1 MKHTGVLLSLA
12 LLAACCLASC
22 IHTDDTLGSALVP
35 SSQDITIQTATL
47 DLPLRGMRASDD
59 LQSRLTG
66 SVTVGNIGTD
76 FYSEG
81 LMTITASTDSI
92 VWGKNP
98 TVQRVY
104 LSMVRDTALVMRDDQ
119 LYIPQNIYVH
129 RLNFE
134 LDSTHVNATHDR
146 FKGQYYDPEPISTGG
161 FVYTGDDAWSV
172 ELKKEIGEELLRFP
186 MATLDSAQLFMKQ
199 FYGICLRGD
208 YPESSLTAPDGE
220 GRLNLFDLSS
230 SYLIINWDYDDDA
243 GVRKRATAYFSLGAY
258 HVLNLYR
265 TLRTTS
271 ASADQLVV
279 QGLSG
284 SKPYVS
290 ARALKESVEDWAAG
304 NGISPEDIVIA
315 KASVE
320 FPFEYSGQSTQLDHY
335 AASLYPC
342 QRVVDDNGI
351 AYYSPLAEINDT
363 SLEGGSIDRSQLYYK
378 SNISLYLQDLLSQED
393 SDIDD
398 EDDLWFMPTYSY
410 YNSNTGTT
418 YYYAD
423 NYFYTQT
430 TLNGTSALRHPVLK
444 LTYSVLK

>member
-1 MKHTGVLLSLA
+1 MNEIRRYYQAIK
-12 LLAACCLASC
+12 
-22 IHTDDTLGSALVP
+22 D
-35 SSQDITIQTATL
+35 
-47 DLPLRGMRASDD
+47 
-59 LQSRLTG
+59 G

-208 YPESSLTAPDGE
+208 YPESSQTAPDGE

-230 SYLIINWDYDDDA
+230 SYMIINWDYDDDA

-304 NGISPEDIVIA
+304 SGISPEDIVIA

-378 SNISLYLQDLLSQED
+378 SSISLYLQDLLSQED

>member
-35 SSQDITIQTATL
+35 SSQDITIQTAAL
-47 DLPLRGMRASDD
+47 DLPLQGMRASDD
-59 LQSRLTG
+59 LQSRVTG

-172 ELKKEIGEELLRFP
+172 ELKKEIGR
-186 MATLDSAQLFMKQ
+186 
-199 FYGICLRGD
+199 
-208 YPESSLTAPDGE
+208 
-220 GRLNLFDLSS
+220 
-230 SYLIINWDYDDDA
+230 
-243 GVRKRATAYFSLGAY
+243 
-258 HVLNLYR
+258 
-265 TLRTTS
+265 
-271 ASADQLVV
+271 
-279 QGLSG
+279 
-284 SKPYVS
+284 
-290 ARALKESVEDWAAG
+290 
-304 NGISPEDIVIA
+304 
-315 KASVE
+315 
-320 FPFEYSGQSTQLDHY
+320 
-335 AASLYPC
+335 AAS
-342 QRVVDDNGI
+342 
-351 AYYSPLAEINDT
+351 T
-363 SLEGGSIDRSQLYYK
+363 
-378 SNISLYLQDLLSQED
+378 
-393 SDIDD
+393 
-398 EDDLWFMPTYSY
+398 F
-410 YNSNTGTT
+410 
-418 YYYAD
+418 
-423 NYFYTQT
+423 
-430 TLNGTSALRHPVLK
+430 
-444 LTYSVLK
+444 LT

>member
-47 DLPLRGMRASDD
+47 DLPLQGMRASDD
-59 LQSRLTG
+59 LQSRVTG

-208 YPESSLTAPDGE
+208 YPESSLTTPDGE

-230 SYLIINWDYDDDA
+230 SYMIITWDYDGRSGRPQERDRLLPA
-243 GVRKRATAYFSLGAY
+243 RSLSCASTSTGSCGNVRSPP
-258 HVLNLYR
+258 
-265 TLRTTS
+265 
-271 ASADQLVV
+271 DQRCILV

-290 ARALKESVEDWAAG
+290 ARALKESVEDWAGAG
-304 NGISPEDIVIA
+304 ESPDGDICHRQGYASNSPSNTTA
-315 KASVE
+315 KPNQ
-320 FPFEYSGQSTQLDHY
+320 FDNY

-342 QRVVDDNGI
+342 QRTSWTTTG
-351 AYYSPLAEINDT
+351 SPITPRWRRSTILHWKAARSTVHNSTT
-363 SLEGGSIDRSQLYYK
+363 SR
-378 SNISLYLQDLLSQED
+378 
-393 SDIDD
+393 
-398 EDDLWFMPTYSY
+398 
-410 YNSNTGTT
+410 
-418 YYYAD
+418 
-423 NYFYTQT
+423 
-430 TLNGTSALRHPVLK
+430 TSACTCRICSARRTVTSMTKTTCGSCLPTVITTRTPARP
-444 LTYSVLK
+444 TTTPTIISIRRQPSTGQAPCAIPCSN